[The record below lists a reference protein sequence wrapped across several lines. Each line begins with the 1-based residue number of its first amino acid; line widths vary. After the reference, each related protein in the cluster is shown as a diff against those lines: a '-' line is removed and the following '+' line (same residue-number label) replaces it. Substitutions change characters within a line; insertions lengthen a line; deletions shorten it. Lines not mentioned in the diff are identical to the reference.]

1 MTKSDEQINEHLSQI
16 LQTLPHSPGVYQFFD
31 ENQKIIYIGKA
42 NDLKKRVSS
51 YFTKET
57 GVSGKVLVMVR
68 RIRSIE
74 VIVVDTELDA
84 LLLENNLI
92 KEHQPRYNINLKDD
106 KTYPWLCI
114 KNEPFP
120 RIFPTRNPVKDGSK
134 YYGPYA
140 SGRIMN
146 NLLELIHQIYPL
158 RNCNLKLTFRN
169 IEKGKFK
176 PCLEYHIGNCKA
188 PFI

>member
-84 LLLENNLI
+84 LLL
-92 KEHQPRYNINLKDD
+92 
-106 KTYPWLCI
+106 KTI
-114 KNEPFP
+114 
-120 RIFPTRNPVKDGSK
+120 
-134 YYGPYA
+134 
-140 SGRIMN
+140 
-146 NLLELIHQIYPL
+146 
-158 RNCNLKLTFRN
+158 
-169 IEKGKFK
+169 
-176 PCLEYHIGNCKA
+176 
-188 PFI
+188 

>member
-120 RIFPTRNPVKDGSK
+120 RIFPTRNPVKDGDRKSVV
-134 YYGPYA
+134 
-140 SGRIMN
+140 
-146 NLLELIHQIYPL
+146 
-158 RNCNLKLTFRN
+158 
-169 IEKGKFK
+169 
-176 PCLEYHIGNCKA
+176 
-188 PFI
+188 